1 MDNNHDDLNYRS
13 GDLNEGDGY
22 AAKFNPDAQ
31 KHAIEAMEEDE
42 AARVNQLPEERDDD
56 DEAMDAYGL

>member
-13 GDLNEGDGY
+13 GNLNEEEG

-42 AARVNQLPEERDDD
+42 VARIKQSPAEGDDE